1 MKTLVSAVS
10 AGAVVLGAEV
20 AYAGGPGWKI
30 LGIGI
35 SYWILL
41 IVILFIQ
48 FRPSG
53 LFARRERVYD

>member
-1 MKTLVSAVS
+1 MKTLMSAVS

-41 IVILFIQ
+41 IVILLIFN
-48 FRPSG
+48 
-53 LFARRERVYD
+53 LLCCWLKK

>member
-10 AGAVVLGAEV
+10 TGALVLGAEV

-35 SYWILL
+35 NFWIIL
-41 IVILFIQ
+41 IVILLI
-48 FRPSG
+48 
-53 LFARRERVYD
+53 LNLLCCWLKK